1 MDNGRTYNKGFSTSG
16 GVTSNEQLCLI
27 RKVVPLTG
35 SWEPPACAKPQTVMC
50 KPMESENFIE
60 RDYYEKPKNILRFM
74 KQYLF
79 FLFILVPLLLSAQS
93 TDYNNLDKWESICFC
108 SYSTFHP
115 ATIVRADNNWQLLY
129 TLRNGLSLTQ
139 LDSLNIPYT
148 QSQLLLLR
156 SQRLLRRSQN
166 IYKAVIPIFDYERT
180 LSLRKLSLSVANSI
194 YPEIEKECS
203 ELVAHLSQQNR
214 SSNAFSILFSY
225 VLDGLSWERFE
236 RDELVVE
243 RDGSEIWSG
252 YYWFLTP
259 KRTFQCGTNS
269 LISGGIEFSS
279 NWSDVESVTDNLF
292 NNDIKALI
300 QSLRSNNHSL
310 DRKLFDEFSV
320 YGFFNQDSTLTI
332 PVINEKETNT
342 LCHLSNEIMDKL
354 LPAFLEKASIET
366 LKTLYQFNDTS
377 EAIVIFYH
385 EVMWDIMD
393 LLLQKE
399 VIQLPTAFQF
409 PERAKPTDA
418 AELCFIVI
426 RENE

>member
-1 MDNGRTYNKGFSTSG
+1 
-16 GVTSNEQLCLI
+16 
-27 RKVVPLTG
+27 
-35 SWEPPACAKPQTVMC
+35 
-50 KPMESENFIE
+50 
-60 RDYYEKPKNILRFM
+60 M
-74 KQYLF
+74 KQHLF
-79 FLFILVPLLLSAQS
+79 FLFMLSPLLLSAQPI
-93 TDYNNLDKWESICFC
+93 DYNNLDNWESICFC
-108 SYSTFHP
+108 SYSSFHP
-115 ATIVRADNNWQLLY
+115 STIVKADNNWQLLY
-129 TLRNGLSLTQ
+129 ALRNGLSLAQ
-139 LDSLNIPYT
+139 LDSLNIPYN

-166 IYKAVIPIFDYERT
+166 IYKAVIPIFDHERT
-180 LSLRKLSLSVANSI
+180 LSLRAHSLSVANSI

-203 ELVAHLSQQNR
+203 ELLEHLSLQNR

-236 RDELVVE
+236 RDELVIE

-279 NWSDVESVTDNLF
+279 NWSDLESVTDNLF
-292 NNDIKALI
+292 DNDIKALI
-300 QSLRSNNHSL
+300 QSLRSNARPL
-310 DRKLFDEFSV
+310 DKKLFDEFSA
-320 YGFFNQDSTLTI
+320 YGFFNPDSTLTI

-342 LCHLSNEIMDKL
+342 LCLLSNEIMDKL
-354 LPAFLEKASIET
+354 LPAFLEKADIET
-366 LKTLYQFNDTS
+366 LKTLYQISDTS

-399 VIQLPTAFQF
+399 IVQLPTAFQF
-409 PERAKPTDA
+409 PEKAQPTDA
-418 AELCFIVI
+418 ADLCFIVI
-426 RENE
+426 REN